1 MGWERKWLQMKRSK
15 SLSLQATSFL
25 CTRKEVRMLVR
36 PNSRRSK
43 NLKALSRVDGF
54 SLLLDWYKKNEKR
67 GKGWSDDLLMQ
78 WSSTK
83 RGKWKAGGQIAD
95 RNSELSST
103 VQLNPTPASI
113 SRCLANWDKRPKAD
127 ECAKPVVRS
136 QLRTQLNSSTRPNVC
151 FDPTRFKSRSALYGT
166 KS

>member
-1 MGWERKWLQMKRSK
+1 
-15 SLSLQATSFL
+15 
-25 CTRKEVRMLVR
+25 MLVI

-43 NLKALSRVDGF
+43 TLEASSRGDQF
-54 SLLLDWYKKNEKR
+54 SLLTGTKKMKKR
-67 GKGWSDDLLMQ
+67 GKGWSDDLPMQ

-113 SRCLANWDKRPKAD
+113 SRCLANWDKLPKAD

-136 QLRTQLNSSTRPNVC
+136 QVRTQLNSSTRPNTIQVKVRALWDKIKELVLSTTC
-151 FDPTRFKSRSALYGT
+151 FDI
-166 KS
+166 